1 MSKFKIKWD
10 STIINGADATFKWN
24 TAPNNPSYPRYTWDE
39 VELIQHAAG
48 EDYNL
53 WEEDKKKR
61 LVKLILKVQGNT
73 ITESKK
79 REIKQ
84 YKIKAKDIK
93 IVAGDYE
100 KRSLD
105 KKMNTPKLVGDIV
118 THWQLHG
125 EDRPTVVFASSIP
138 GSIPFRPHR

>member
-1 MSKFKIKWD
+1 MAIEIGKKYLKIKWD
-10 STIINGADATFKWN
+10 DRSINGIDTTFKWN
-24 TAPNNPSYPRYTWDE
+24 TAPNNPSYPRYTWDD

-93 IVAGDYE
+93 IVAE
-100 KRSLD
+100 KVLGIEVITENI
-105 KKMNTPKLVGDIV
+105 K
-118 THWQLHG
+118 
-125 EDRPTVVFASSIP
+125 F
-138 GSIPFRPHR
+138 

>member
-1 MSKFKIKWD
+1 MAIEIGKKYLKIKWD
-10 STIINGADATFKWN
+10 DRSINGIDTTFKWN

-93 IVAGDYE
+93 IVAE
-100 KRSLD
+100 KVLGIEVITE
-105 KKMNTPKLVGDIV
+105 KIK
-118 THWQLHG
+118 
-125 EDRPTVVFASSIP
+125 F
-138 GSIPFRPHR
+138 

>member
-1 MSKFKIKWD
+1 MAIEIGKKYPKIKWD
-10 STIINGADATFKWN
+10 DRSINGIDTTFKWN
-24 TAPNNPSYPRYTWDE
+24 TAPNNPSHPRYTWDE

-93 IVAGDYE
+93 IVAE
-100 KRSLD
+100 KVLGIEVITENI
-105 KKMNTPKLVGDIV
+105 K
-118 THWQLHG
+118 
-125 EDRPTVVFASSIP
+125 F
-138 GSIPFRPHR
+138 